1 MDSLLEAKIDP
12 SMSKL
17 PGGGGLVEGGK
28 MSCCVIVPTP
38 ILCDPRVP

>member
-17 PGGGGLVEGGK
+17 PGGGVVGGGK

>member
-17 PGGGGLVEGGK
+17 PGGVVEGGK